1 MRRQPVAVNKEQVT
15 QATCGVVAVLSVGVL
30 GSNGEGEGGRVVGLG
45 GEGRGVGPP
54 VPVQPWSE

>member
-1 MRRQPVAVNKEQVT
+1 MAVNKEQVT
-15 QATCGVVAVLSVGVL
+15 QQLAVWWLCCLSGVGGGL

-45 GEGRGVGPP
+45 GKGRGVGPP